1 MSRELLFAAFF
12 FAVFMF
18 LLYEVFQFLAASSG
32 PLLWAAI
39 LALTF
44 YPFTTRL
51 TALFR
56 GARGV
61 AAAVLVLLV
70 TAGAILPMVWLGT
83 LLVREAAQ
91 AYERVQEMVTS
102 GQLEQTLTGLRTSW
116 PGRLWSR
123 VTGPFAGRIDLDAAS
138 LAVDATRWMSQQLA
152 GQTAALAKNALLTLV
167 NFILMLTALFFFF
180 RDGERMAAAVRDLLP
195 MSEQNKNTV
204 FERTYDTLT
213 AVVQS
218 MLLNAVAQGVL
229 GGVGYWLIGGLTL
242 SVLLGFLTAIASLI
256 PMAGA
261 MAVWVPCALYLFAI
275 GENGHAIGL
284 ALWGFLV
291 VSMVDNIIRPL
302 FIGGKVQLPTF
313 LLLFAI
319 IGGLQLYGFIGVFL
333 APVMVALVL
342 SFAQIYR
349 QLYHLGTPSSVA
361 VGPE

>member
-1 MSRELLFAAFF
+1 
-12 FAVFMF
+12 
-18 LLYEVFQFLAASSG
+18 
-32 PLLWAAI
+32 
-39 LALTF
+39 
-44 YPFTTRL
+44 
-51 TALFR
+51 
-56 GARGV
+56 
-61 AAAVLVLLV
+61 
-70 TAGAILPMVWLGT
+70 
-83 LLVREAAQ
+83 
-91 AYERVQEMVTS
+91 MVTS
-102 GQLEQTLTGLRTSW
+102 GQLEHTLTGLRTSW

-123 VTGPFAGRIDLDAAS
+123 VIGPFAGRIDLDAAS

-229 GGVGYWLIGGLTL
+229 GGIGYWLIGGLTL
-242 SVLLGFLTAIASLI
+242 SVLLGFLTAIASLV

-261 MAVWVPCALYLFAI
+261 MAIWAPCAIYLAAI
-275 GENGHAIGL
+275 GESGHAIGV
-284 ALWGFLV
+284 ALWGLLV
-291 VSMVDNIIRPL
+291 VSMVDNVIRPL

-319 IGGLQLYGFIGVFL
+319 LGGLQLYGFIGVFL
-333 APVMVALVL
+333 APVMVALVI